1 MKLNNENYNVMES
14 PEVSHKRVNKM
25 AGVQLAPLSSQPQN

>member
-14 PEVSHKRVNKM
+14 PEINHKRVNKM
-25 AGVQLAPLSSQPQN
+25 AGV